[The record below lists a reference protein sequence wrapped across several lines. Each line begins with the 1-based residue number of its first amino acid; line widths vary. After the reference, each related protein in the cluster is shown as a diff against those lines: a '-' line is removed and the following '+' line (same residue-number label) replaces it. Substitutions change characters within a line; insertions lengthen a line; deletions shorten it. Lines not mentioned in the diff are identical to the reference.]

1 MPFDAYTRYYDLI
14 YHDKDYEAEVDYIV
28 DLLLSNG
35 VTGHQILEF
44 GSGTGKHGRLLAQR
58 GYQVT
63 GIERSAQ
70 MLSLSKQVPGFV
82 CQQGDICNVDLGH
95 TFDAV
100 ISLFHVISYQLT
112 NKSVSSVFANAA
124 EHLSTGGLFIFDVW
138 YSPAVLTQRPV
149 VRVKRF
155 QDEKVCFT
163 RIAEPT
169 LYPNQNRVDV
179 NYTIFAE
186 DLLNGAIDTLSEC
199 HPMRHFSILELD
211 HFANN
216 VGLDLLSSEEFLTGE
231 SPSEETWGICLVF
244 KKR

>member
-82 CQQGDICNVDLGH
+82 CQQ
-95 TFDAV
+95 
-100 ISLFHVISYQLT
+100 
-112 NKSVSSVFANAA
+112 
-124 EHLSTGGLFIFDVW
+124 STAHD
-138 YSPAVLTQRPV
+138 S
-149 VRVKRF
+149 
-155 QDEKVCFT
+155 
-163 RIAEPT
+163 
-169 LYPNQNRVDV
+169 
-179 NYTIFAE
+179 
-186 DLLNGAIDTLSEC
+186 
-199 HPMRHFSILELD
+199 
-211 HFANN
+211 
-216 VGLDLLSSEEFLTGE
+216 
-231 SPSEETWGICLVF
+231 
-244 KKR
+244 